1 MLPSSGETRVWQV
14 FPPSFGYNL
23 IVNTPDSGTVMLG
36 EQWTH
41 AHHPVLKQL
50 EIYYQGNLEKVSEL
64 STIKQSGYSS
74 IYKKF

>member
-1 MLPSSGETRVWQV
+1 
-14 FPPSFGYNL
+14 
-23 IVNTPDSGTVMLG
+23 MLG